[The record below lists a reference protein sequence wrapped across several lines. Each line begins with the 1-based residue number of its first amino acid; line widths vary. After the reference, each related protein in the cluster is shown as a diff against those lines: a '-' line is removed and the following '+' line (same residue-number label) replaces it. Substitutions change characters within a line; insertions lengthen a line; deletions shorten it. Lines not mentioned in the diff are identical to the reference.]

1 MRLGQETLQLSYA
14 VRSSIDQE
22 KEDLCKQMQETAGK
36 TGAAV
41 QVRSAY
47 PGWAYRKE
55 SPLRDRLAAV
65 YERMYGCRPQ
75 LQAIHAGLECG
86 LLAAKI
92 PGLDCVSIGPDM
104 SDVHTTEE
112 SLSIESVGRVWEY
125 LLAVLAEK

>member
-1 MRLGQETLQLSYA
+1 M
-14 VRSSIDQE
+14 
-22 KEDLCKQMQETAGK
+22 LCKRMQEIAGQA
-36 TGAAV
+36 GAET

-55 SPLRDRLAAV
+55 SPLRDRLSAV
-65 YERMYGCRPQ
+65 YERMYGCQPR

-86 LLAAKI
+86 LLTAKI

-112 SLSIESVGRVWEY
+112 SFSIESVARMWDY
-125 LLAVLAEK
+125 LLAVLAEKQQDR